1 MDYLSLIKE
10 QDAEKTALVTET
22 CRYTYGQLAR
32 RAQALRDAVGG
43 ERACRWIYADT
54 IAEQLIQFLAYA
66 GTNWVPVIAPQT
78 RYGRHDCSQVPP
90 EAACMGVMT
99 SGSSGRPKLWWRTY
113 DSWASFFP
121 AQNGVFGVDE
131 TTVMLCQGSL
141 AFTGNLNMYL
151 GVFSAGGTVI
161 GADGLHPKQ
170 WLTMIESY
178 RVNALYM
185 IPAKL
190 FLLMKQMKVSGCA
203 VNTVTHMI
211 SGSQALGKRQAGQL
225 KQVFPMAEII
235 LYYGSSELNYI
246 TYIRDEDMTDD
257 DTIVGWPFAGV
268 HVAVQED
275 TQEITV
281 STAGHVMGLS
291 MPYATHDRGY
301 IDDDGKLHYL
311 GRSDDICRV
320 NGVSISAYKVE
331 RALREC
337 IPDAE
342 GAVVVLRR
350 PHREEFVA
358 YISSSDKWNAD
369 KTGCLNALRRR
380 LLPQEIPNR
389 FIEIR
394 QLPKTESGK
403 IDKGRLLSMTSSLQ
417 V

>member
-22 CRYTYGQLAR
+22 CQYTYGQLAR

-161 GADGLHPKQ
+161 GADGFHPKQ
-170 WLTMIESY
+170 WLTMIETY

-190 FLLMKQMKVSGCA
+190 FLLMKQMKASGCA
-203 VNTVTHMI
+203 ADTVTHMI

-225 KQVFPMAEII
+225 KQVFPRAEIV

-257 DTIVGWPFAGV
+257 DTLVGRPFAGV
-268 HVAVQED
+268 YVAVQED

-281 STAGHVMGLS
+281 STAGHVLGLS

-301 IDDDGKLHYL
+301 IDDGGLLHYL

-350 PHREEFVA
+350 PHRDELIV
-358 YISSSDKWNAD
+358 YISSSDIWKQD
-369 KTGCLNALRRR
+369 KMRCIAALRRR
-380 LLPQEIPNR
+380 LLPQEVPDR
-389 FIEIR
+389 FIETAH
-394 QLPKTESGK
+394 LPKNESGK
-403 IDKGRLLSMTSSLQ
+403 IDKGRLLSMTSSL
-417 V
+417 

>member
-121 AQNGVFGVDE
+121 AQNGIFGVDE

-161 GADGLHPKQ
+161 GADGFHPKQ
-170 WLTMIESY
+170 WLTMIETY

-190 FLLMKQMKVSGCA
+190 FLLMKQMKTSGCA
-203 VNTVTHMI
+203 ADTVTHMI

-225 KQVFPMAEII
+225 KQVFPMAEIV

-257 DTIVGWPFAGV
+257 DTIVGRPFAGV

-350 PHREEFVA
+350 PHRDELIA
-358 YISSSDKWNAD
+358 YISSSDVWKQD
-369 KTGCLNALRRR
+369 KMRCIAALRRR
-380 LLPQEIPNR
+380 LLPQEVPDR
-389 FIEIR
+389 FIETAH
-394 QLPKTESGK
+394 LPKNESGK
-403 IDKGRLLSMTSSLQ
+403 IDKGRLLSMTGSL
-417 V
+417 

>member
-32 RAQALRDAVGG
+32 RAQALRNAVGG

-161 GADGLHPKQ
+161 GADGFHPKQ
-170 WLTMIESY
+170 WLTMIETY

-190 FLLMKQMKVSGCA
+190 FLLMKQMKASGCA
-203 VNTVTHMI
+203 ADTVTHMI

-225 KQVFPMAEII
+225 KQVFPRAEIV

-257 DTIVGWPFAGV
+257 DTLVGRPFAGV
-268 HVAVQED
+268 HVAVQ
-275 TQEITV
+275 
-281 STAGHVMGLS
+281 
-291 MPYATHDRGY
+291 
-301 IDDDGKLHYL
+301 
-311 GRSDDICRV
+311 
-320 NGVSISAYKVE
+320 
-331 RALREC
+331 
-337 IPDAE
+337 
-342 GAVVVLRR
+342 
-350 PHREEFVA
+350 
-358 YISSSDKWNAD
+358 
-369 KTGCLNALRRR
+369 
-380 LLPQEIPNR
+380 
-389 FIEIR
+389 
-394 QLPKTESGK
+394 
-403 IDKGRLLSMTSSLQ
+403 
-417 V
+417 

>member
-78 RYGRHDCSQVPP
+78 RYGRHDCSQAPP
-90 EAACMGVMT
+90 EGACMGVMT
-99 SGSSGRPKLWWRTY
+99 SGSSDRPKLWWRTY

-121 AQNGVFGVDE
+121 VQNGVFGVDKN
-131 TTVMLCQGSL
+131 TVMFCQGSL

-151 GVFSAGGTVI
+151 GVFSVGGTVI

-170 WLTMIESY
+170 WLTMIETY

-190 FLLMKQMKVSGCA
+190 FLLMKQMKASGCA
-203 VNTVTHMI
+203 ADTVTHMI

-225 KQVFPMAEII
+225 KQVFPRAEIV

-257 DTIVGWPFAGV
+257 DTLVGRPFAGV
-268 HVAVQED
+268 HIAVQED

-281 STAGHVMGLS
+281 STAGHVLGIS

-301 IDDDGKLHYL
+301 IDDGLLHYL

-350 PHREEFVA
+350 PHRDELIA
-358 YISSSDKWNAD
+358 YISSSDVWKQD
-369 KTGCLNALRRR
+369 KTRCIAALRRR
-380 LLPQEIPNR
+380 LLPQEVPDR
-389 FIEIR
+389 FIETAN
-394 QLPKTESGK
+394 LPKNESGK
-403 IDKGRLLSMTSSLQ
+403 IDKGRLLSMTSSL
-417 V
+417 

>member
-66 GTNWVPVIAPQT
+66 GTNWVPVIAPQP
-78 RYGRHDCSQVPP
+78 RDGRHDCSQAPP
-90 EAACMGVMT
+90 EGACMGVMT
-99 SGSSGRPKLWWRTY
+99 SGSSDRPKLWWRTY

-121 AQNGVFGVDE
+121 VQNGVFGVDE

-190 FLLMKQMKVSGCA
+190 FLLMKQMKASGCA
-203 VNTVTHMI
+203 VNTVKHII
-211 SGSQALGKRQAGQL
+211 SGSQALGKRQTGQL

-350 PHREEFVA
+350 PHRDELIV
-358 YISSSDKWNAD
+358 YISSSDIWKQD
-369 KTGCLNALRRR
+369 KTRCIAALRRR
-380 LLPQEIPNR
+380 LLPQEVPDR
-389 FIEIR
+389 FIETAN
-394 QLPKTESGK
+394 LPKNESGK
-403 IDKGRLLSMTSSLQ
+403 IDKGRLLSMTSSL
-417 V
+417 

>member
-22 CRYTYGQLAR
+22 CQYTYGQLAR

-113 DSWASFFP
+113 DSWASFFS
-121 AQNGVFGVDE
+121 AQNGIFGVDE

-161 GADGLHPKQ
+161 GADGFHPKQ
-170 WLTMIESY
+170 WLTMIETY

-190 FLLMKQMKVSGCA
+190 FLLMKQMKTSGCA
-203 VNTVTHMI
+203 ADTVTHMI

-225 KQVFPMAEII
+225 KQVFPMAEIV

-257 DTIVGWPFAGV
+257 DTLVGRPFAGV
-268 HVAVQED
+268 HIAVQED

-281 STAGHVMGLS
+281 STAGHVLGLS

-301 IDDDGKLHYL
+301 IDDGLLHYL

-350 PHREEFVA
+350 PHRDELIA
-358 YISSSDKWNAD
+358 YISSSDVWKQD
-369 KTGCLNALRRR
+369 KMRCIAALRRR
-380 LLPQEIPNR
+380 LLPQEVPDR
-389 FIEIR
+389 FIETAH
-394 QLPKTESGK
+394 LPKNESGK
-403 IDKGRLLSMTSSLQ
+403 IDKGRLLSMTSSL
-417 V
+417 

>member
-22 CRYTYGQLAR
+22 CQYTYGQLAR

-113 DSWASFFP
+113 DSWASFFS
-121 AQNGVFGVDE
+121 AQNGIFGVDE

-161 GADGLHPKQ
+161 GADGFHPKQ
-170 WLTMIESY
+170 WLTMIETY

-190 FLLMKQMKVSGCA
+190 FLLMKQMKTSGCA
-203 VNTVTHMI
+203 ADTVTHMI

-225 KQVFPMAEII
+225 KQVFPMAEIV

-257 DTIVGWPFAGV
+257 DTLVGRPFAGV
-268 HVAVQED
+268 HIAVQED

-281 STAGHVMGLS
+281 STAGHVLGLS

-301 IDDDGKLHYL
+301 IDDGLLHYL

-350 PHREEFVA
+350 PHRDELIA
-358 YISSSDKWNAD
+358 YISSSDVWKQD
-369 KTGCLNALRRR
+369 KMRCIAALRRR
-380 LLPQEIPNR
+380 LLPQEVPDR
-389 FIEIR
+389 FIETAH
-394 QLPKTESGK
+394 LPKNESGK
-403 IDKGRLLSMTSSLQ
+403 IDKERLLSMTSSL
-417 V
+417 

>member
-1 MDYLSLIKE
+1 MDYLALIQA
-10 QDAEKTALVTET
+10 QDAEKTALITET
-22 CRYTYGQLAR
+22 SRYTYGQLAR

-66 GTNWVPVIAPQT
+66 GTNWVPVIAPQP
-78 RYGRHDCSQVPP
+78 RDGRHDCSQAPP
-90 EAACMGVMT
+90 EGACMGVMT
-99 SGSSGRPKLWWRTY
+99 SGSSDRPKLWWRTY

-121 AQNGVFGVDE
+121 VQNGVFGVDKN
-131 TTVMLCQGSL
+131 TVMFCQGSL

-203 VNTVTHMI
+203 VNTVKHII

-337 IPDAE
+337 IPDTE

-350 PHREEFVA
+350 PHRDELIA
-358 YISSSDKWNAD
+358 YISSSDVWKQD
-369 KTGCLNALRRR
+369 KTRCIAALRRR
-380 LLPQEIPNR
+380 LLPQEVPDR
-389 FIEIR
+389 FIETAH
-394 QLPKTESGK
+394 LPKTESGK
-403 IDKGRLLSMTSSLQ
+403 IDKGRLLSMTSSL
-417 V
+417 

>member
-1 MDYLSLIKE
+1 MDYLALIQA
-10 QDAEKTALVTET
+10 QDAEKTALITET
-22 CRYTYGQLAR
+22 SRYTYGQLAR

-54 IAEQLIQFLAYA
+54 IAEQLIQFLAHA
-66 GTNWVPVIAPQT
+66 GTNWVPVIAPQP
-78 RYGRHDCSQVPP
+78 RDGRHDCSQAPP
-90 EAACMGVMT
+90 EGACMGVMT
-99 SGSSGRPKLWWRTY
+99 SGSSDRPKLWWRTY

-121 AQNGVFGVDE
+121 VQNGVFGVDKN
-131 TTVMLCQGSL
+131 TVMFCQGSL

-151 GVFSAGGTVI
+151 GVFSVGGTVI

-203 VNTVTHMI
+203 VNTVKHII

-342 GAVVVLRR
+342 GAVVVLRQ

-380 LLPQEIPNR
+380 LLPQEVPDR
-389 FIEIR
+389 FIETAN
-394 QLPKTESGK
+394 LPKNESGK
-403 IDKGRLLSMTSSLQ
+403 IDKGRLLSMTSSL
-417 V
+417 

>member
-22 CRYTYGQLAR
+22 CQYTYGQLAR

-161 GADGLHPKQ
+161 GADGFHPKQ
-170 WLTMIESY
+170 WLTMIETY

-190 FLLMKQMKVSGCA
+190 FLLMKQMKASGCDA
-203 VNTVTHMI
+203 DTVTHMI

-225 KQVFPMAEII
+225 KQVFPMAEIV

-257 DTIVGWPFAGV
+257 DTLVGRPFAGV
-268 HVAVQED
+268 HIAMQED

-281 STAGHVMGLS
+281 STAGHVLGLS

-301 IDDDGKLHYL
+301 IDDGLLHYL

-350 PHREEFVA
+350 PHRDELIA
-358 YISSSDKWNAD
+358 YISSSDVWKQD
-369 KTGCLNALRRR
+369 KMRCIAALRRR
-380 LLPQEIPNR
+380 LLPQEVPDR
-389 FIEIR
+389 FIETAN
-394 QLPKTESGK
+394 LPKNESGK
-403 IDKGRLLSMTSSLQ
+403 IDKGRLLSMTSSL
-417 V
+417 

>member
-10 QDAEKTALVTET
+10 KDAEKTALVTET

-43 ERACRWIYADT
+43 ERACQWIYADT

-99 SGSSGRPKLWWRTY
+99 SGSSDRPKLWWRTY

-121 AQNGVFGVDE
+121 VQNGVFGVDKN
-131 TTVMLCQGSL
+131 TVMFCQGSL

-190 FLLMKQMKVSGCA
+190 FLLMKQMKASGCA
-203 VNTVTHMI
+203 ADTVTHMI

-225 KQVFPMAEII
+225 KQVFPRAEIV

-257 DTIVGWPFAGV
+257 DTLVGRTFAGV
-268 HVAVQED
+268 HVAVQEG

-301 IDDDGKLHYL
+301 LDDGGRLHYL

>member
-22 CRYTYGQLAR
+22 CQYTYGQLAR

-161 GADGLHPKQ
+161 GADGFHPKQ
-170 WLTMIESY
+170 WLTMIETY

-190 FLLMKQMKVSGCA
+190 FLLMKQMKTSGCA
-203 VNTVTHMI
+203 ADTVTHMI

-225 KQVFPMAEII
+225 KQVFPMAEIV

-257 DTIVGWPFAGV
+257 DTLVGRPFAGV
-268 HVAVQED
+268 HIAVQED

-281 STAGHVMGLS
+281 STAGHVLGLS

-301 IDDDGKLHYL
+301 IDDGLLHYL

-350 PHREEFVA
+350 PHRDELIA
-358 YISSSDKWNAD
+358 YISSSDVWKQD
-369 KTGCLNALRRR
+369 KTRCIAARRRR
-380 LLPQEIPNR
+380 LLPQEVPDR
-389 FIEIR
+389 FIETAN
-394 QLPKTESGK
+394 LPKNESGK
-403 IDKGRLLSMTSSLQ
+403 IDKGRLLSMTSSL
-417 V
+417 

>member
-1 MDYLSLIKE
+1 MDYLALIQA
-10 QDAEKTALVTET
+10 QDAEKTALITET
-22 CRYTYGQLAR
+22 SRYTYGQLAR

-66 GTNWVPVIAPQT
+66 GTNWVPVIAPQP
-78 RYGRHDCSQVPP
+78 RDGRHDCSQAPP
-90 EAACMGVMT
+90 EGACMGVMT
-99 SGSSGRPKLWWRTY
+99 SGSSDRPKLWWRTY

-121 AQNGVFGVDE
+121 VQNGVFGVDKN
-131 TTVMLCQGSL
+131 TVMFCQGSL

-151 GVFSAGGTVI
+151 GVFSVGGTVI

-203 VNTVTHMI
+203 VNTVKHII

-257 DTIVGWPFAGV
+257 DTLVGRTFAGV
-268 HVAVQED
+268 HVAVQEG

-301 IDDDGKLHYL
+301 LDDGGRLHYL

-350 PHREEFVA
+350 PHRDELIV
-358 YISSSDKWNAD
+358 YISSSDIWKQD
-369 KTGCLNALRRR
+369 KTRCIAALRRR

>member
-1 MDYLSLIKE
+1 MDYLALIQA
-10 QDAEKTALVTET
+10 QDAEKTALITET
-22 CRYTYGQLAR
+22 SRYTYGQLAR

-66 GTNWVPVIAPQT
+66 GTNWVPVIAPQP
-78 RYGRHDCSQVPP
+78 RDGRHDCSQAPP
-90 EAACMGVMT
+90 EGACMGVMT
-99 SGSSGRPKLWWRTY
+99 SGSSDRPKLWWRTY

-121 AQNGVFGVDE
+121 VQNGVFGVDKN
-131 TTVMLCQGSL
+131 TVMFCQGSL

-151 GVFSAGGTVI
+151 GVFSVGGTVI

-190 FLLMKQMKVSGCA
+190 FLLMKQMKASGCA
-203 VNTVTHMI
+203 ADTVTHMI

-257 DTIVGWPFAGV
+257 DTLVGRTFAGV
-268 HVAVQED
+268 HVAVQEG

-301 IDDDGKLHYL
+301 LDDGGRLHYL

-342 GAVVVLRR
+342 GAVVVLHQ

>member
-1 MDYLSLIKE
+1 
-10 QDAEKTALVTET
+10 
-22 CRYTYGQLAR
+22 
-32 RAQALRDAVGG
+32 
-43 ERACRWIYADT
+43 
-54 IAEQLIQFLAYA
+54 
-66 GTNWVPVIAPQT
+66 
-78 RYGRHDCSQVPP
+78 
-90 EAACMGVMT
+90 MGVMT

-161 GADGLHPKQ
+161 GADGFHPKQ
-170 WLTMIESY
+170 WLTMIETY

-190 FLLMKQMKVSGCA
+190 FLLMKQMKASGCA
-203 VNTVTHMI
+203 ADTVTHMI

-225 KQVFPMAEII
+225 KQVFPRAEIV

-257 DTIVGWPFAGV
+257 DTLVGRPFAGV

-281 STAGHVMGLS
+281 STAGHVLGLS

-301 IDDDGKLHYL
+301 IDDGGLLHYL

-350 PHREEFVA
+350 PHRDELIVLRRPHRDELIA
-358 YISSSDKWNAD
+358 YISSSDVWKQD
-369 KTGCLNALRRR
+369 KMRCIAALRRR
-380 LLPQEIPNR
+380 LLPQEVPDR
-389 FIEIR
+389 FIETAH
-394 QLPKTESGK
+394 LPKNESGK
-403 IDKGRLLSMTSSLQ
+403 IDKGRLLSMTSSL
-417 V
+417 

>member
-121 AQNGVFGVDE
+121 AQNGIFGVDE

-161 GADGLHPKQ
+161 GADGFHPKQ
-170 WLTMIESY
+170 WLTMIETY

-190 FLLMKQMKVSGCA
+190 FLLMKQMKASGCA
-203 VNTVTHMI
+203 ADTVTHMI

-225 KQVFPMAEII
+225 KQVFPMAEIV

-257 DTIVGWPFAGV
+257 DTIVGRPFAGV

-350 PHREEFVA
+350 PHRDELIA
-358 YISSSDKWNAD
+358 YISSSDVWKQD
-369 KTGCLNALRRR
+369 KMRCIAALRRR
-380 LLPQEIPNR
+380 LLPQEVPDR
-389 FIEIR
+389 FIETAH
-394 QLPKTESGK
+394 LPKNESGK
-403 IDKGRLLSMTSSLQ
+403 IDKGRLLSMTGSL
-417 V
+417 

>member
-66 GTNWVPVIAPQT
+66 GTNWVPVIAPQP
-78 RYGRHDCSQVPP
+78 RDGRHDCSQAPP
-90 EAACMGVMT
+90 EGACMGVMT
-99 SGSSGRPKLWWRTY
+99 SGSSDRPKLWWRTY

-121 AQNGVFGVDE
+121 VQNGVFGVDKN
-131 TTVMLCQGSL
+131 TVMFCQGSL

-203 VNTVTHMI
+203 VNTVKHII

-257 DTIVGWPFAGV
+257 DTLVGWPFAGV

-350 PHREEFVA
+350 PHRDELIA
-358 YISSSDKWNAD
+358 YISSSDVWKQD
-369 KTGCLNALRRR
+369 KMRCIAALRRR
-380 LLPQEIPNR
+380 LLPQEVPDR
-389 FIEIR
+389 FIETAH
-394 QLPKTESGK
+394 LPKNESGK
-403 IDKGRLLSMTSSLQ
+403 IDKGRLLSMTSSL
-417 V
+417 

>member
-1 MDYLSLIKE
+1 MDYLALIQA
-10 QDAEKTALVTET
+10 QDAEKTALITET
-22 CRYTYGQLAR
+22 SRYTYGQLAR

-121 AQNGVFGVDE
+121 VQNGVFGVDKN
-131 TTVMLCQGSL
+131 TVMFCQGSL

-203 VNTVTHMI
+203 VNTVKHII

-350 PHREEFVA
+350 PHRDELIA
-358 YISSSDKWNAD
+358 YISSSDVWKQD
-369 KTGCLNALRRR
+369 KMRCIAALRRR
-380 LLPQEIPNR
+380 LLPQEVPDR
-389 FIEIR
+389 FIETAH
-394 QLPKTESGK
+394 LPKNESGK
-403 IDKGRLLSMTSSLQ
+403 IDKGRLLSMTSSL
-417 V
+417 